1 MRHPASP
8 CEANYLRPL
17 RKYAVQDFCMESRNC
32 ILPDARGFR
41 KPSQASQTGR
51 KALIKSGLQEK

>member
-1 MRHPASP
+1 
-8 CEANYLRPL
+8 
-17 RKYAVQDFCMESRNC
+17 MESRNC